1 MSRLHLSVD
10 WSRGGFSLKLDLD
23 LPGRG
28 VTALFGHSG
37 SGKTTLLRIIA
48 GLERAPARVAL
59 GDEVWQDAQHF
70 LPPHRRPIG
79 FVFQDAA
86 LFPHLSARANIEFGR
101 RRTRSG
107 MNDVE
112 LGHLVGLLGIAPLLD
127 RKPAA
132 LSGGEAQR
140 VAIARALALKPR
152 VLLMDEPLAALDD
165 RRRAEILPYLETL
178 HGELAI
184 PLVYVTHTT
193 DEVARLADH
202 LVVLDA
208 GRVVWEGE
216 VEAGLAAHG
225 VRHLTARVVAAD
237 AAGCQVDVAGQR
249 LDLPGVHAAVG
260 ERLALRL
267 SREAQSSENR

>member
-1 MSRLHLSVD
+1 MSTLHVSTDWPRGDFRLQVE
-10 WSRGGFSLKLDLD
+10 LD
-23 LPGRG
+23 LPARG

-59 GDEVWQDAQHF
+59 GGEIWQDAQRF

-79 FVFQDAA
+79 FVFQNAN
-86 LFPHLSARANIEFGR
+86 LFPHLTARANIDYGR

-107 MNDVE
+107 MTDAE
-112 LGHLVGLLGIAPLLD
+112 LGHLLDLLGIAPLLD
-127 RKPAA
+127 RKPAR

-152 VLLMDEPLAALDD
+152 VLLMDEPLAALDE
-165 RRRAEILPYLETL
+165 RRRTEILPYLETL

-184 PLVYVTHTT
+184 PLVYVTHAT

-208 GRVVWEGE
+208 GRVVWVGE
-216 VEAGLAAHG
+216 VAAGLSAHG
-225 VRHLTARVVAAD
+225 VRHLTACVVAAN

-260 ERLALRL
+260 EHFALRL
-267 SREAQSSENR
+267 SRAAQSSENR